1 MIRNIIRFVVILG
14 LCCLVMGGGVAVL
27 YAVFKADLA
36 RRDNEAREFAIREVA
51 PEGSTVDMNRP
62 IAGRPFADDAVYA
75 ATIGDKMVAY
85 IAGGEATGY
94 SSTVRVVLSVR
105 AIDYDGQYWAANP
118 NQKPPAITF
127 TVRAADRKIEKIV
140 VVSQN
145 ETPGLGTRV
154 AESRSNFTLWD
165 KLFGAREAEQLFN
178 PFLGQF
184 AGKTPA
190 EFKDVHAMTAATIT
204 SNATKRAAEQAIE
217 RIQKALEKMRP

>member
-51 PEGSTVDMNRP
+51 PEGSTVDLQKP
-62 IAGRPFADDAVYA
+62 IAGQPFADDAVYVA
-75 ATIGDKMVAY
+75 VIGDKPAAY
-85 IAGGEATGY
+85 TAGGEATGY
-94 SSTVRVVLSVR
+94 SSTVRVMVS
-105 AIDYDGQYWAANP
+105 
-118 NQKPPAITF
+118 
-127 TVRAADRKIEKIV
+127 VRAADRKVQKIV

-165 KLFGAREAEQLFN
+165 KIFGARETEQLFN

-184 AGKTPA
+184 AGKSPA
-190 EFKDVHAMTAATIT
+190 EFKDVHAITAATIT

>member
-1 MIRNIIRFVVILG
+1 MIRNIIRFIVILG

-51 PEGSTVDMNRP
+51 PEGSAVDLEKP
-62 IAGRPFADDAVYA
+62 VSGRPFADDAVYVA
-75 ATIGDKMVAY
+75 VIGDKTAAY

-94 SSTVRVVLSVR
+94 SSTVRVMVSLR
-105 AIDYDGQYWAANP
+105 AAN
-118 NQKPPAITF
+118 
-127 TVRAADRKIEKIV
+127 RKIEKIV

-165 KLFGAREAEQLFN
+165 KLFGAKEAEQLFN

-204 SNATKRAAEQAIE
+204 SNATKRAAEQAIQ
-217 RIQKALEKMRP
+217 RIQKALEKKRP